1 MNLMIKTIKIK
12 DALKLDCVFVD
23 TRTSKEFEEAHIP
36 GAINLPIFS
45 NDERAIV
52 GTLYTKVGREQAIV
66 KGLEYFLPKTKE
78 IISVIDEITKPVVVY
93 CWRGGMRSK
102 GVVTLFSDDREIYQL
117 EGGHKAY
124 RAYVRESLSN
134 FKLNFKVILL
144 CGMTGS
150 GKTTMLKE
158 FSNALDLEG
167 LANHRG
173 SLFGSVGLNKRTQIM
188 FEALLLNELER
199 LNKYDFV
206 IIEGES
212 RKVGENIVPEFLFRA
227 MNSGLKVFLNVDFNQ
242 RIENSIKEYWKDSYK
257 DDIIKILEGME
268 NRLGKKNVDFLI
280 ECLKQNEISDVVKF
294 LLEKYYDPLYQHTM
308 KDFKFDVE
316 VKDIDGLKG
325 FMKCL

>member
-1 MNLMIKTIKIK
+1 MIKTIKIQ

-45 NDERAIV
+45 NDERAVV
-52 GTLYTKVGREQAIV
+52 GTLYTRVGREQAIV

-78 IISVIDEITKPVVVY
+78 IISVIDKITKPVVVY

-102 GVVTLFSDDREIYQL
+102 GVVTLFDDGREIYQL
-117 EGGHKAY
+117 EGGHKIY
-124 RAYVRESLSN
+124 RKYVRDCLEN
-134 FKLNFKVILL
+134 FHLNFKVVLL

-150 GKTTMLKE
+150 GKTRMLKE

-173 SLFGSVGLNKRTQIM
+173 SLFGGVGLRKRSQVM

-199 LNKYDFV
+199 LNKYNFV
-206 IIEGES
+206 LVEGES
-212 RKVGENIVPEFLFRA
+212 RKIGDNIIPEFLFNA
-227 MNSGLKVFLNVDFNQ
+227 MRQGVKVFLNVEVDE
-242 RIENSIKEYWKDSYK
+242 RSENSIKEYWQDSYK
-257 DDIIKILEGME
+257 DETIDVLKKME
-268 NRLGKKNVDFLI
+268 NRLGKKNVVFLVESI
-280 ECLKQNEISDVVKF
+280 EKGEIKEAVKF

-316 VKDIDGLKG
+316 VKDIVGLKG
-325 FMKCL
+325 FVKCL